1 MKELIENILKDKK
14 DSLIKLKLDIA
25 DDYGSEFFVDN
36 SENIKF
42 IDTKKSIK
50 KFDTDVKNKF
60 LEILKTKHQTTQV
73 ELNSKTSNFQN
84 EKKHKIMLRFFRN
97 SIIFKLFF
105 PSLLYTI
112 DINNVQPNMAN
123 LLKDGSGLNKLAKT
137 VLGIFCSWV
146 VIYFVYFYLRY
157 HLRINAEVA
166 MPLLSAI
173 FFIVLIGLS
182 FNNPKFRCIVLLIV
196 PFMATNRGEK
206 LCVYFFN
213 H

>member
-1 MKELIENILKDKK
+1 MKELLENILKDKK

-25 DDYGSEFFVDN
+25 DDCDSEIFVDN
-36 SENIKF
+36 SENLKF
-42 IDTKKSIK
+42 KNPKKTNQ
-50 KFDTDVKNKF
+50 KFDADVNIKF
-60 LEILKTKHQTTQV
+60 LEILKTKHQTTQI
-73 ELNSKTSNFQN
+73 ELNSKTTNIEN
-84 EKKHKIMLRFFRN
+84 EKKHKIFFRFFRN
-97 SIIFKLFF
+97 CIIFKLFF

-123 LLKDGSGLNKLAKT
+123 LIKDGSGLNKLAKT

-146 VIYFVYFYLRY
+146 VVYFVYFYLRY

-196 PFMATNRGEK
+196 PFMATNRGK
-206 LCVYFFN
+206 
-213 H
+213 